1 MPLLIVLLGVAL
13 LIFMIIKLKLNTFV
27 SLVVTAFLI
36 ALMLQIPIAK
46 IPTTIETGIGGPIR
60 PLSRDLRVRFDAGPI
75 GLRLGWWLPDR
86 HDLDSK
92 VWSSLDPSGR
102 DLSFLHHWAGA
113 LL

>member
-46 IPTTIETGIGGPIR
+46 IPT
-60 PLSRDLRVRFDAGPI
+60 S
-75 GLRLGWWLPDR
+75 GLRTNSNFYTRKCISPR
-86 HDLDSK
+86 Q
-92 VWSSLDPSGR
+92 
-102 DLSFLHHWAGA
+102 
-113 LL
+113 